1 MVDAESQPATRRR
14 IVVVVLALLLILLPL
29 YLWPVHIGSG
39 GLPGLSALLGTV
51 GDQRDPAAVARIPGD
66 AWDVL
71 MGGADAPPSLPPAT
85 LPPPNLTMIA
95 DPQELTGSALG
106 GGPLDEDAML
116 VPGLIAGAGGSGDAT
131 EGWGAGGEAV
141 GSSPPSSLLA
151 SHAGGGSGDGNGWSQ
166 FGGGYRDLGPGAG
179 GGNPPGISSVPS
191 FGPAAGGGNPPGTPN
206 VPSFGPGDG
215 HAVPTPTPEPAT
227 LILVGS
233 NVALLGAAAWKRRR
247 RRRGLPA
254 MG

>member
-1 MVDAESQPATRRR
+1 MVDSESQSAPRARR
-14 IVVVVLALLLILLPL
+14 ILVAVLALLLILLPL
-29 YLWPVHIGSG
+29 YLWPLHIGSF
-39 GLPGLSALLGTV
+39 GLPGLSALLSTA
-51 GDQRDPAAVARIPGD
+51 GDPRDPAAVARIPGD

-71 MGGADAPPSLPPAT
+71 MGGADPPPSLPPAASA
-85 LPPPNLTMIA
+85 PPNLTMIA
-95 DPQELTGSALG
+95 DPQELTGSVAG
-106 GGPLDEDAML
+106 GSVGEDATL
-116 VPGLIAGAGGSGDAT
+116 AEGLIVGAGGSGDST
-131 EGWGAGGEAV
+131 EGWGPGGEAV
-141 GSSPPSSLLA
+141 GSPPSSLLA
-151 SHAGGGSGDGNGWSQ
+151 SYPGGASGDGNGWSQ
-166 FGGGYRDLGPGAG
+166 FGGGYRDLGPGSGGRNPGITSAPSLSPGSG
-179 GGNPPGISSVPS
+179 GGNPDITS
-191 FGPAAGGGNPPGTPN
+191 